1 VPEGSAYVLLLDKG
15 LIHLDR
21 YALVGIKKETCQKKA
36 RRFLVVVVC

>member
-1 VPEGSAYVLLLDKG
+1 MLEGSAYVLLLDKG

-36 RRFLVVVVC
+36 HRFFVVVIC